1 LLQSGSLHLLAFRV
15 EGADPAMTDHWSQA
29 TRQALLEHRLML
41 SRPHYQGHHHLKAV
55 LGNPHTRPADL
66 EQLAQVVRHSLPT
79 VSTR

>member
-1 LLQSGSLHLLAFRV
+1 
-15 EGADPAMTDHWSQA
+15 
-29 TRQALLEHRLML
+29 ML

-66 EQLAQVVRHSLPT
+66 EQLAQVVRHSLTT